1 MGVLSDKDYEQMLQI
16 LTPMA
21 AKVYTVAPDNARA
34 LSSKDLAECVRKY
47 HHDVEERQRL
57 KECLEEVKQQ
67 ADKEDVIIIC
77 GTLSFQNELKQWKD
91 SKRSYGMRNTR
102 RHTRDYNN

>member
-1 MGVLSDKDYEQMLQI
+1 MALEALNTIRNYYCISEFQTEDGLRKTIWRGRIEILEKDPLVI
-16 LTPMA
+16 CDG
-21 AKVYTVAPDNARA
+21 APDNARA

-77 GTLSFQNELKQWKD
+77 GTLSFQNELK
-91 SKRSYGMRNTR
+91 
-102 RHTRDYNN
+102 

>member
-1 MGVLSDKDYEQMLQI
+1 MGVLSDKDYEQMIQI

-47 HHDVEERQRL
+47 HLFIVF
-57 KECLEEVKQQ
+57 V
-67 ADKEDVIIIC
+67 
-77 GTLSFQNELKQWKD
+77 
-91 SKRSYGMRNTR
+91 
-102 RHTRDYNN
+102 

>member
-1 MGVLSDKDYEQMLQI
+1 
-16 LTPMA
+16 MA

-47 HHDVEERQRL
+47 HHDVEERRD
-57 KECLEEVKQQ
+57 CLEEVKQQ

-77 GTLSFQNELKQWKD
+77 GTLSFQNELK
-91 SKRSYGMRNTR
+91 
-102 RHTRDYNN
+102 